1 MPSRAKKV
9 TFILREDLLA
19 ALDRAVAQG
28 AASSKN
34 ALVER
39 ALMRE
44 LRELRRQAR
53 RSQWQPAAQDPAFR
67 DDIEQIDA
75 TFQPAD
81 AETARSLE

>member
-9 TFILREDLLA
+9 TFSLREDLLA
-19 ALDRAVAQG
+19 ALDQAVAQG

-39 ALMRE
+39 ALVHE

-53 RSQWQPAAQDPAFR
+53 RSQWQEASQDPAFR
-67 DDIEQIDA
+67 QDIEEIDA
-75 TFQPAD
+75 TFQSVD